1 MSSNSVYHWLVQRV
15 TAFILLPF
23 SMWFLFRFLGFISTM
38 SKSITN
44 FHLNFFNL
52 HNIDLIMLL
61 CFFICA
67 FYHGV
72 LGIQVILEDYVH
84 STILRASIF
93 IFIKGIVILTILFLA
108 FIVFYSMLLS
118 F

>member
-1 MSSNSVYHWLVQRV
+1 MSDNSVYHFLSQRV

-23 SMWFLFRFLGFISTM
+23 FVWFLFKFLGFVSAI
-38 SKSITN
+38 SKSIAN
-44 FHLNFFNL
+44 FDLYFFYL
-52 HNIDLIMLL
+52 SNIDLILLL

-67 FYHGV
+67 FYHAI

-84 STILRASIF
+84 SAVLRTSIF
-93 IFIKGIVILTILFLA
+93 VLVNAIVILTILFLS
-108 FIVFYSMLLS
+108 FVVLYNILLT